1 MELLK
6 QGLNAPISVPKQVCA
21 LYAGKEWYLDGIPVN
36 KILKFEA
43 DLHAALDKDAKV
55 LAALTE
61 EKNLS
66 EKIEKDLIKIIEKVV
81 ELNK

>member
-1 MELLK
+1 
-6 QGLNAPISVPKQVCA
+6 
-21 LYAGKEWYLDGIPVN
+21 
-36 KILKFEA
+36 
-43 DLHAALDKDAKV
+43 LHAALDKDAKV

-81 ELNK
+81 ELNT